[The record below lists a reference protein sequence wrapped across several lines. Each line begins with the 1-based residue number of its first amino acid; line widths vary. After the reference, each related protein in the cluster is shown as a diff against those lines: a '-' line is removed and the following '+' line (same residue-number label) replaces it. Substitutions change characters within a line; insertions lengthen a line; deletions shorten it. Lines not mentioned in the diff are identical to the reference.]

1 MEFRSVLFRPNS
13 SARVGRK
20 RVVMGTTPSESLAS
34 CRFLSTSKVLH
45 PTATLLIW
53 RGDMAKPLPDWRDA
67 SKALAD
73 ETARHRKSEASEEA
87 HGVRDQ
93 RQEHRRGDRR
103 ALVEQHGKAT

>member
-34 CRFLSTSKVLH
+34 CRFLSASKVLH

-53 RGDMAKPLPDWRDA
+53 RGDMAKPLPDWREA
-67 SKALAD
+67 SKALAA
-73 ETARHRKSEASEEA
+73 EAARHRKPEDGEEA
-87 HGVRDQ
+87 HGVVDPRPK
-93 RQEHRRGDRR
+93 HRPGNRR
-103 ALVEQHGKAT
+103 APVHWPEPDR